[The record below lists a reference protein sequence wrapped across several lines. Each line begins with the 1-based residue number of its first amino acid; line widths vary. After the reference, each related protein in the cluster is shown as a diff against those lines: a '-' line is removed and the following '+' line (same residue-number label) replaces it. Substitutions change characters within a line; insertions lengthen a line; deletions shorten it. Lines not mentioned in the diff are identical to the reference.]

1 MMGFGLL
8 ATLIFGGAL
17 LGLLG
22 GGAALFSRQ
31 ANGTRVSGGPERP
44 TARQLL
50 DERLA
55 RGEIRPLAEVDV
67 TGLDAVLLPGGF
79 GAAKNLCTFAVDG
92 ENCTVNPEVETFLR
106 EAHSQGKAIGAMCIA
121 PVILAR
127 VFGTELKPSVTIGN
141 DPTTA
146 AKIILMGA
154 HHIDCTASSTVVD
167 EGNNMVTTPA
177 YMIAGNIGEVFDGA
191 TAFVEKLLGLC
202 R

>member
-55 RGEIRPLAEVDV
+55 RGEIDQQEYDRIRGRIE
-67 TGLDAVLLPGGF
+67 
-79 GAAKNLCTFAVDG
+79 
-92 ENCTVNPEVETFLR
+92 
-106 EAHSQGKAIGAMCIA
+106 
-121 PVILAR
+121 
-127 VFGTELKPSVTIGN
+127 
-141 DPTTA
+141 
-146 AKIILMGA
+146 
-154 HHIDCTASSTVVD
+154 
-167 EGNNMVTTPA
+167 
-177 YMIAGNIGEVFDGA
+177 
-191 TAFVEKLLGLC
+191 
-202 R
+202 